1 MLPWLLACAASAPVE
16 QPTAP
21 IPTLR
26 GAPIAFADWFA
37 PDTTMQAPGMA
48 LDGLSWWLLGSG
60 AGVDIR
66 WRHRSGAEPPEVTV
80 VASP

>member
-1 MLPWLLACAASAPVE
+1 
-16 QPTAP
+16 
-21 IPTLR
+21 
-26 GAPIAFADWFA
+26 
-37 PDTTMQAPGMA
+37 MA